1 MSTNF
6 DENFYADLE
15 REEQPEE
22 NFIRNHL
29 MLQRMA
35 LEGTLGKDWYNKK
48 KVLQVGK
55 STGEIPYQYVRL
67 WITTSSHPPN
77 TNGSRRRRAR
87 VCWWNETLATSQL
100 NGRKN
105 DAMQITISTPN
116 HQVKTIEGESETL
129 KKLDWERIMRD
140 LINREYIYEN
150 EGKKTT

>member
-67 WITTSSHPPN
+67 
-77 TNGSRRRRAR
+77 
-87 VCWWNETLATSQL
+87 
-100 NGRKN
+100 
-105 DAMQITISTPN
+105 
-116 HQVKTIEGESETL
+116 
-129 KKLDWERIMRD
+129 
-140 LINREYIYEN
+140 
-150 EGKKTT
+150 